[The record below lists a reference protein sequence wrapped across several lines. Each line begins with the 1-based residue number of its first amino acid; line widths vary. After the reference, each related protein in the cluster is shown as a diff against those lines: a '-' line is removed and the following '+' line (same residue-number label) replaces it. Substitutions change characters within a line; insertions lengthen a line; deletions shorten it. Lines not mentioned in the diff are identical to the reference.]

1 VCNSDLYDRRVLSE
15 SVAGQSRQA
24 GGKAFWWRLTDNVFR
39 RLGWFLLPIVAMTML
54 GLFQASKTAQLFES
68 TGTMSSS
75 TNPLLPDPSIDGITS
90 QFWESPAQ
98 ATSRSLNE
106 RLGTENFMNSI
117 LQTAG
122 LDDEFEAGLITLP
135 LVRSRI
141 WSTTKGDS
149 IFDVHAVWDDPQTSY
164 ALAQATI
171 EEFETFLENTAS
183 STASAAEKYWNTRL
197 ERLEEQRAE
206 AEANLTAFVDSLPP
220 LEAGDELSPHDDL
233 LLEQYR
239 TAVSNVQEKIS
250 TAEERIDEAILLRT
264 QRSSEASQ
272 SISIIDAPKVPTA
285 PQSTVMKRIMVVMS
299 FMMLGVVIALAA
311 LLVTTVLDHT
321 VSSPADL
328 LTIEGISLVATV
340 PPVRFAGGSKG
351 SGRGG
356 RRQRRT
362 ERPAGVV

>member
-1 VCNSDLYDRRVLSE
+1 VLSE
-15 SVAGQSRQA
+15 SVAGQSRQS
-24 GGKAFWWRLTDNVFR
+24 GGKAFWWRLTDNLFR

-68 TGTMSSS
+68 NGTLSAS

-106 RLGTENFMNSI
+106 RLGTENFMRSI
-117 LQTAG
+117 LEEAE
-122 LDDEFEAGLITLP
+122 LLDEFETGLVDLQ

-141 WSTTKGDS
+141 WSTANGNS
-149 IFDVHAVWDDPQTSY
+149 ILAVHAVWDDPHTSY

-171 EEFETFLENTAS
+171 EEFQRFLENTAS
-183 STASAAEKYWNTRL
+183 STASAAEHYWNTRL
-197 ERLEEQRAE
+197 ERLEAQRAE

-220 LEAGDELSPHDDL
+220 LEPGEDLSPENQLVLD
-233 LLEQYR
+233 QYR
-239 TAVSNVQEKIS
+239 TAVENVQEKIS
-250 TAEERIDEAILLRT
+250 TIEERIDEAILLRT

-272 SISIIDAPKVPTA
+272 SISVIDAPKVPTA

-299 FMMLGVVIALAA
+299 FMMLGFVIALAA

-328 LTIEGISLVATV
+328 LTIAGISLVATV
-340 PPVRFAGGSKG
+340 PPVRFAGGGKE
-351 SGRGG
+351 SGRA
-356 RRQRRT
+356 RRRLRRT